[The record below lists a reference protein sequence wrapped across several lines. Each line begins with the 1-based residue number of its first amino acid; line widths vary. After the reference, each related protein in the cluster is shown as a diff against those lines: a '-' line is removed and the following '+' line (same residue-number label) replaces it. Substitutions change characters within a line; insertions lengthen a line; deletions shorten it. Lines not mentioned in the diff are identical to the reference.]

1 MNQLSIG
8 LILLLLAGCTLSM
21 SLKMDFSSPIKEG
34 ELVELVEIA
43 NPKAQGF
50 TVQVWNLGP
59 KQAPGDESLLEIR
72 NGDQVLG
79 RIESGE
85 VATYTVPGAGVRL
98 KVRGLKGDTRFKGFV
113 DVDAR

>member
-1 MNQLSIG
+1 MNKLSIG
-8 LILLLLAGCTLSM
+8 LILFLLAGCTVSM
-21 SLKMDFSSPIKEG
+21 SLKMDFSSPVQEG

-50 TVQVWNLGP
+50 AIQVWNLGP
-59 KQAPGDESLLEIR
+59 EGAPGDESLLEIR
-72 NGDQVLG
+72 NGDQILG

-98 KVRGLKGDTRFKGFV
+98 KVKALKGDTRFKGFV
-113 DVDAR
+113 DVSAH